1 MIRFYV
7 KITLGSDF
15 MVIVFKI
22 SDNTK
27 EKMIEYYKY
36 KRREKTPPYAVF
48 QAEEDGTIITLY
60 ESGKV
65 MFQGIS
71 ADIDANIWKETEAH
85 LNNGKIPEEQ
95 KKKEKEKKDEKELYE
110 ERKKYYY
117 ISSVG
122 SDEVGTGDY
131 FGPIVVT
138 ASFVSKENIPFL
150 EELGVRDSKKLTD
163 SKIIEVVPK
172 IIKKIP
178 YETIIYTNEE
188 YNSNPEYNKNKTK
201 KILHNKAL
209 LKKKKKD
216 NYNYDKVVID
226 QFCYPKNYFSYL
238 KDANNVFRKIS
249 FTTKAEDKCLSV
261 ACSSLI
267 SRYVF
272 IKEMDKISKLIG
284 KKVPKGAG
292 VMVDEFGKEVIKTYG
307 TDILKKIAKL
317 NFKNTDKIKKN

>member
-1 MIRFYV
+1 M
-7 KITLGSDF
+7 T
-15 MVIVFKI
+15 IVFKI

-27 EKMIEYYKY
+27 EEMIKYYEDL
-36 KRREKTPPYAVF
+36 KRDKTPPYAIF
-48 QAEEDGTIITLY
+48 QAEEADTIITLY

-65 MFQGIS
+65 MFQGLS
-71 ADIDANIWKETEAH
+71 ADIDANMWKEREAF
-85 LNNGKIPEEQ
+85 LNNVKMPEEQ
-95 KKKEKEKKDEKELYE
+95 KKKEKEKKTKQELYE

-138 ASFVSKENIPFL
+138 ASYVNKNDIEFL

-163 SKIIEVVPK
+163 DKILKIVPE

-178 YETIIYTNEE
+178 YETIIYTNKE
-188 YNSNPEYNKNKTK
+188 YNSNNYNMNKIK
-201 KILHNKAL
+201 AIMHNKAILSL
-209 LKKKKKD
+209 LKKD

-226 QFCYPKNYFSYL
+226 QFCYPRNYFGYL
-238 KDANNVFRKIS
+238 KESNNVFRKID

-261 ACSSLI
+261 GTSSLI

-272 IKEMDKISKLIG
+272 LKEMDKLSNKLG
-284 KKVPKGAG
+284 VKVPLGAG
-292 VMVDEFGKEVIKTYG
+292 TIVDEFGKNLVKKHG
-307 TDILKKIAKL
+307 KDILYEIAKL
-317 NFKNTDKIKKN
+317 NFKNTDKILNNKS

>member
-1 MIRFYV
+1 
-7 KITLGSDF
+7 

-22 SDNTK
+22 SLNTK
-27 EKMIEYYKY
+27 NKMIEYYKDK
-36 KRREKTPPYAVF
+36 KRDKTPPYAVF
-48 QAEEDGTIITLY
+48 QAEEGGTIITLY

-71 ADIDANIWKETEAH
+71 ADVDANMWKDMEAH
-85 LNNGKIPEEQ
+85 LNNGKLPEEN
-95 KKKEKEKKDEKELYE
+95 KKKDKKKKDEKELYE

-117 ISSVG
+117 INSIG

-138 ASFVSKENIPFL
+138 ASFVSKDDIEFL
-150 EELGVRDSKKLTD
+150 EELGVKDSKKLTD
-163 SKIIEVVPK
+163 DKILDVVPK

-188 YNSNPEYNKNKTK
+188 YNRNPLFNMNKIKA
-201 KILHNKAL
+201 ILHNKAL
-209 LKKKKKD
+209 LSLMKKE

-226 QFCYPKNYFSYL
+226 QFCYPKNYFGYL
-238 KDANNVFRKIS
+238 KDANNVFRKID

-261 ACSSLI
+261 ATSSLI

-272 IKEMDKISKLIG
+272 IKEMDKISKAIG
-284 KKVPKGAG
+284 KTVPKGAG
-292 VMVDEFGKEVIKTYG
+292 EKVDEFAKEIIKTHSK
-307 TDILKKIAKL
+307 DILNKIAKM
-317 NFKNTDKIKKN
+317 NFKNTDKILN